1 MSKIVRSLMYIFV
14 ALLYI
19 LMIGS
24 LIVGILNTYYN
35 YKFFDKYAK
44 NQNNID
50 YALKLRNTYLTMFAF
65 TIGAIGIYFVSGLIL
80 SFTKTS
86 FKEMPKLY

>member
-24 LIVGILNTYYN
+24 LIVGIMNIYYN
-35 YKFFDKYAK
+35 YKFFDKFSKGQA
-44 NQNNID
+44 D
-50 YALKLRNTYLTMFAF
+50 MEYALKLRNTYLTMLSF
-65 TIGAIGIYFVSGLIL
+65 TIGVIGIYFISGLIL
-80 SFTKTS
+80 SFTETS
-86 FKEMPKLY
+86 FKKIPKLY